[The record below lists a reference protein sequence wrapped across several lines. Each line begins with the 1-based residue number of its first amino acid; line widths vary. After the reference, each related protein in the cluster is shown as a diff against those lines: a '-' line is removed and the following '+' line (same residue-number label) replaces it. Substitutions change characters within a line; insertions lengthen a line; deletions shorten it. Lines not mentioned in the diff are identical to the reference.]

1 MQALERWG
9 YSDGR
14 GAGARHA
21 AAGVAVALAAGR
33 LVRSTTVATWSAVAG
48 RSLGESATAIG
59 DALAVGDLERA
70 RELLPTLVG
79 RDPSELDDKEIARA
93 VVESVAENTVDA
105 VVAPALWAAVGG
117 APGVLAH
124 RARNT
129 LDAMV
134 GHHSERRSEEHT
146 SELQSLMRISYAV
159 FCLKKKNKIY

>member
-1 MQALERWG
+1 MSRLAGAALGVLADRVLGEPPDSVHPVAAFGRTMQALERWG

-70 RELLPTLVG
+70 DRKSTRLN
-79 RDPSELDDKEIARA
+79 S
-93 VVESVAENTVDA
+93 S
-105 VVAPALWAAVGG
+105 
-117 APGVLAH
+117 H
-124 RARNT
+124 
-129 LDAMV
+129 
-134 GHHSERRSEEHT
+134 
-146 SELQSLMRISYAV
+146 
-159 FCLKKKNKIY
+159 

>member
-70 RELLPTLVG
+70 RDLLPTLVG
-79 RDPSELDDKEIARA
+79 RDPRALADKEIARA
-93 VVESVAENTVDA
+93 VVGSVAGNTV
-105 VVAPALWAAVGG
+105 VTVLAPAHWSAAGWD
-117 APGVLAH
+117 PGVP
-124 RARNT
+124 
-129 LDAMV
+129 V
-134 GHHSERRSEEHT
+134 
-146 SELQSLMRISYAV
+146 
-159 FCLKKKNKIY
+159 